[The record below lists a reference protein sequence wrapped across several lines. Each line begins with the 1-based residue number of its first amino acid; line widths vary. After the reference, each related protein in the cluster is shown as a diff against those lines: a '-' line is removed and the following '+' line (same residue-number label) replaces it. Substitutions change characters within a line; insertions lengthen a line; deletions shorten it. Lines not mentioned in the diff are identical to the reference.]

1 MTEASVS
8 SAGTAAPEAKP
19 KSWKQDPEHYRM
31 SLGDHLE
38 ELRWRMILALGG
50 FAAIFLVCLFFGKK
64 VMVMFCAPL
73 TNALRARG
81 LHEGMI
87 YTQMGEPF
95 MVFIWI
101 SLITAAAFAGPWIL
115 YQLWLFVAAGL
126 YREERKWVTRFIPL
140 SITLLISGMLF
151 VYFLVLP
158 WSIDFFIGWG
168 NDIPLPNKS
177 TATVV
182 VSEALPTIQMLA
194 GDPVRMVDGKA
205 VGVPIG
211 TIWINTIE
219 GKLKIMMEGGIR
231 ALPFTP
237 TSLLA
242 PQITLATYV
251 SLVVMMLVM
260 FGLAFQLPLVVMAI
274 ARIGIV
280 EIETLKKGRKV
291 VYFVLLI
298 LASAVTPGDVI
309 TATIALLGPLI
320 LLYEFGIFM
329 AARLVRKAEQ
339 DAAKEEAEAAE

>member
-1 MTEASVS
+1 MTEATVDSV
-8 SAGTAAPEAKP
+8 P
-19 KSWKQDPEHYRM
+19 KSKSVWKNDPEQYRM

-38 ELRWRMILALGG
+38 ELRWRMILALIG
-50 FAAIFLVCLFFGKK
+50 FAAIFLVCLFFGNK

-73 TNALRARG
+73 TSALQARG
-81 LHEGMI
+81 LNPGMI

-95 MVFIWI
+95 MVFIRI
-101 SLITAAAFAGPWIL
+101 SLITAAAFAGPWML
-115 YQLWLFVAAGL
+115 YQAWLFVAAGL
-126 YREERKWVTRFIPL
+126 YPEERKWITRYIPL

-168 NDIPLPNKS
+168 SDIPLPHTS
-177 TATVV
+177 TQTVV
-182 VSEALPTIQMLA
+182 ITDSLPTIKQFA
-194 GDPVRMVDGKA
+194 GDPVKIVDGRVMGMP
-205 VGVPIG
+205 VG
-211 TIWINTIE
+211 TMWINTLE
-219 GKLKIMMEGGIR
+219 GKVKIAMEGGVR
-231 ALPFTP
+231 AMPFTP

-251 SLVVMMLVM
+251 SLVVMMLIM

-280 EIETLKKGRKV
+280 QIETLKAGRKV
-291 VYFVLLI
+291 VYFALLI

-320 LLYEFGIFM
+320 LLYEFGIIM
-329 AARLVRKAEQ
+329 AARGIRKSEEA
-339 DAAKEEAEAAE
+339 AAKEEAEGAE